1 MTFNFDMI
9 DSNPNGLSSSEF
21 FRVCGDLVSAMEYL
35 HKMKLVHRD
44 IKPGNIVISK
54 CCDGKS
60 IYKVADFGAAR
71 TLRPNQHYS
80 SLYGTYEYVHPDI
93 FVNFYRQALDIAPT
107 VKVFNETHEMWS
119 VGVTLYETATG
130 KLPFKPKSGREDC
143 KTMYKMTSAKQHGQ
157 ISATEEKDG
166 IEWSRELPQSCM
178 IEQKDDVTRF
188 LAGLLEVRSF
198 CQSLFSQWFFIM
210 SFEIGPFFQ
219 TSNMWSFER
228 FSNETSFLK
237 SPTQKAKLGKK
248 KHHRAKIIQK
258 QQKRCLV
265 NRFNSRFFFIQFIF
279 ILLRSRDVIIDKK
292 CTKWFYI

>member
-1 MTFNFDMI
+1 MAIKWFEGTPDLYITREAETLKKCNHKNVVKFLGLESVEKVIVERQVLAMEFCSGGNLQEMI
-9 DSNPNGLSSSEF
+9 DSNPNGLSSTEF
-21 FRVCGDLVSAMEYL
+21 FRVCEDLVSAIKYL

-93 FVNFYRQALDIAPT
+93 FVNFYRQALDITPT

-119 VGVTLYETATG
+119 VGVTLFETATG
-130 KLPFKPKSGREDC
+130 KLPFNPKSGREDC

-157 ISATEEKDG
+157 ISATEGKDG

-178 IEQKDDVTRF
+178 IEQKDNVTRF

-198 CQSLFSQWFFIM
+198 YFLFD
-210 SFEIGPFFQ
+210 
-219 TSNMWSFER
+219 
-228 FSNETSFLK
+228 L
-237 SPTQKAKLGKK
+237 
-248 KHHRAKIIQK
+248 
-258 QQKRCLV
+258 
-265 NRFNSRFFFIQFIF
+265 
-279 ILLRSRDVIIDKK
+279 
-292 CTKWFYI
+292 